1 MIESLQIRNFALV
14 EELTLELGPGLN
26 VLTGETGAG
35 KSILL
40 QALGL
45 LLGDRASRD
54 SVRAGAAQARVQGE
68 FQPAEAAAGRLRV
81 LLEEAGVPWEDGD
94 PLLLARTVA
103 ADGRSRAFVNGS
115 TVSTGLLT
123 RLGAHLVEFSGQH
136 QHQGLLR
143 EETHLG
149 LLDRALPAAGRA
161 VLLDYSGELAKW
173 LTARDT
179 VARLQRLET
188 EGRERAEFLRFQ
200 CEEIRAAGLQPGE
213 DRTLRAERD
222 LLAHAGKLLEGYA
235 EAEAELYSGT
245 DAALDRVGRA
255 LRTVERAAERDPAAA
270 PIREVLEEARSG
282 LEEAALQLRQR
293 RDRLEADPRRLEAVE
308 GRIDQLR
315 RLERKY
321 GAGVEAILGRLEAME
336 AELWELENTE
346 LALDQAR
353 KTLTSAAVVLQR
365 AAAELCRVRRATA
378 AELEQRVGRE
388 LEALALGRSAFRV
401 EWLPVEPGPDG
412 TETARFLL
420 APNPGEPAKPLART
434 ASGGELSRILLGL
447 KNALRDAGV
456 ETLVFDEVDAGVGG
470 ATAEAVGERLS
481 ELARGCQV
489 VVITHLPQI
498 APRAARHLRVDKQ
511 VADGRTVIRVV
522 ALGAE
527 ERVAELARMLAGNE
541 ISPTV
546 LGHARELAARYA
558 T

>member
-1 MIESLQIRNFALV
+1 MIESLQIRDFALV

-26 VLTGETGAG
+26 ALTGETGAG

-68 FQPAEAAAGRLRV
+68 FRPAGATATRLRE
-81 LLEEAGVPWEDGD
+81 LLEEAGVPWDDGD

-115 TVSTGLLT
+115 TVPTGLLT
-123 RLGAHLVEFSGQH
+123 RLGTHLVEFSGQH

-149 LLDRALPAAGRA
+149 LLDRALPEAGRVA
-161 VLLDYSGELAKW
+161 KQDYTGELANW
-173 LTARDT
+173 HTARDA
-179 VARLQRLET
+179 VARLERLET
-188 EGRERAEFLRFQ
+188 EGRERADFLRFQ

-213 DRTLRAERD
+213 DRVLRAERD

-293 RDRLEADPRRLEAVE
+293 RDSLDADPRRLEAVE

-321 GAGVEAILGRLEAME
+321 GDGVEAILGRLGAME
-336 AELWELENTE
+336 GELWELENTA
-346 LALDQAR
+346 LALDRAR
-353 KTLTSAAVVLQR
+353 QTRASAAAGLQR
-365 AAAELCRVRRATA
+365 ASAVLCQVRRATA

-401 EWLPVEPGPDG
+401 DWVPVEPGPDG

-447 KNALRDAGV
+447 KNALRDGGV

-470 ATAEAVGERLS
+470 ATADAVGERLS
-481 ELARGCQV
+481 ELARACQV

-498 APRAARHLRVDKQ
+498 APRAARHLRVEKYL
-511 VADGRTVIRVV
+511 ADGRTVIRVV

-546 LGHARELAARYA
+546 LGHARELAERYV

>member
-1 MIESLQIRNFALV
+1 MIESLQIRDFALV

-26 VLTGETGAG
+26 ALTGETGAG

-68 FQPAEAAAGRLRV
+68 FRPAGATATRLRE
-81 LLEEAGVPWEDGD
+81 LLDEAGVPWDDGD
-94 PLLLARTVA
+94 PLLLVRTVA

-115 TVSTGLLT
+115 TVPTGLLT
-123 RLGAHLVEFSGQH
+123 RLGTHLVEFSGQH

-149 LLDRALPAAGRA
+149 LLDRALPDAGRVA
-161 VLLDYSGELAKW
+161 KQDYAGELANW
-173 LTARDT
+173 QTARDA
-179 VARLQRLET
+179 VARLERLET
-188 EGRERAEFLRFQ
+188 EGRERADFLRFQ
-200 CEEIRAAGLQPGE
+200 CEEIRGAGLQPGE
-213 DRTLRAERD
+213 DRALRAERD

-235 EAEAELYSGT
+235 EAEAELYSGS
-245 DAALDRVGRA
+245 DSALDRVGRA
-255 LRTVERAAERDPAAA
+255 LRTVERAAERDPAAG
-270 PIREVLEEARSG
+270 PIHELLEEARSG

-293 RDRLEADPRRLEAVE
+293 RDSLEADPLRLEVVE

-321 GAGVEAILGRLEAME
+321 GDGVEAILGRLGAME
-336 AELWELENTE
+336 GELWELENTE
-346 LALDQAR
+346 LALDRAR
-353 KTLTSAAVVLQR
+353 QTWAAAAAGLQR
-365 AAAELCRVRRATA
+365 AGAALCRVRRATA

-388 LEALALGRSAFRV
+388 LEALALGRSAFQV
-401 EWLPVEPGPDG
+401 EWLTVEPGPDG
-412 TETARFLL
+412 IETARFLL

-447 KNALRDAGV
+447 KNALRDGGV
-456 ETLVFDEVDAGVGG
+456 ETLVFDEVDAGIGG
-470 ATAEAVGERLS
+470 ATADAVGERLS

-498 APRAARHLRVDKQ
+498 APRAACHLRVDKQ
-511 VADGRTVIRVV
+511 VVGGRTVIRVV

-546 LGHARELAARYA
+546 LGHARELAERYV